1 MTEEIILRELQQG
14 SQQALA
20 QMIDLYNPYVSTI
33 VYHIL
38 GGRMTQADVEETV
51 SDVFLA
57 LWNNSHKIKPGM
69 TRAYLGSIARNQAKK
84 KLRKHGLTLE
94 LEDNVLLLET
104 SGPQQE
110 LEAQERRKLVQQAV
124 LAMGHPDREI
134 FLRHYYYGQTIPVIC
149 KQMHMTPSAIKS
161 RLARGREKLKTS
173 LTQSLF

>member
-38 GGRMTQADVEETV
+38 GGKMTQADVEETV

-84 KLRKHGLTLE
+84 KLRKAAERHTL
-94 LEDNVLLLET
+94 NM
-104 SGPQQE
+104 S
-110 LEAQERRKLVQQAV
+110 
-124 LAMGHPDREI
+124 
-134 FLRHYYYGQTIPVIC
+134 
-149 KQMHMTPSAIKS
+149 
-161 RLARGREKLKTS
+161 
-173 LTQSLF
+173 